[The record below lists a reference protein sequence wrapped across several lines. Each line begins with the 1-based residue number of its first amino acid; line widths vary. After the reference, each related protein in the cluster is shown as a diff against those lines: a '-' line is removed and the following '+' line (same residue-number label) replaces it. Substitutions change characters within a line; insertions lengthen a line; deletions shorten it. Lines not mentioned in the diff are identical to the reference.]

1 VNIALEFGHFG
12 HKLGFGNQRFVAS
25 GLNDASLVESKRTK
39 RTLAVAAA
47 AADKGKANLIQ
58 SGNMLGVG
66 RMGKAC
72 IRKIVNS
79 IQLVA

>member
-1 VNIALEFGHFG
+1 MNIALEFGHFG
-12 HKLGFGNQRFVAS
+12 HKLGFSNQRFVAS

-39 RTLAVAAA
+39 RTLAVAA